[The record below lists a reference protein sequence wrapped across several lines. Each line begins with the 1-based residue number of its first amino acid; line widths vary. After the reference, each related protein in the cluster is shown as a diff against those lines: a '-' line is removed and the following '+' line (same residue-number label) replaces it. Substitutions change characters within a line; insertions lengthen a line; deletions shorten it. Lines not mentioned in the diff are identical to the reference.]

1 MYRFP
6 LSSTAREPMLL
17 SCACTAGIPS
27 AVRPKS
33 RPCPATV
40 VIMPDG
46 STLRTRPLLLSA
58 MYIFPDASTATQT
71 GLLSCACLA
80 GPPSP
85 PKPAVPFPATVVM
98 FPPGANFLTVLL
110 SGSAIYIYFPL
121 RRTPAHNQM
130 QLRNSHAARG
140 RHPLERQGGM
150 APATC
155 SESPLGTYLLTIVKM
170 AKY

>member
-1 MYRFP
+1 MAASLTPP
-6 LSSTAREPMLL
+6 LYNCIRTTFREP
-17 SCACTAGIPS
+17 APYERG
-27 AVRPKS
+27 
-33 RPCPATV
+33 PATV

-85 PKPAVPFPATVVM
+85 PQPAVPFPATVVM

-110 SGSAIYIYFPL
+110 SGSAIYIFP
-121 RRTPAHNQM
+121 
-130 QLRNSHAARG
+130 AASD
-140 RHPLERQGGM
+140 
-150 APATC
+150 A
-155 SESPLGTYLLTIVKM
+155 SP
-170 AKY
+170 